1 MTGKHAVDMYT
12 VRRRQRTPAVV
23 MRKHPASR
31 SVRND
36 DWAIRLRFSSE
47 ICKQWERSSLTS
59 WQLRVMDMSVMGLMF
74 VQA

>member
-1 MTGKHAVDMYT
+1 
-12 VRRRQRTPAVV
+12 
-23 MRKHPASR
+23 
-31 SVRND
+31 
-36 DWAIRLRFSSE
+36 LRFSSE